1 MIWQS
6 MKMAWQAIASNKLR
20 SFLTMLGI
28 IIGVT
33 ALVVMVTLVNGAA
46 GRVTDEI
53 SSLGADRIMA
63 RVFDDKGK
71 PLKLRDLEELGQDES
86 IKQYAPEVSASLK
99 GRSGYRNCT
108 LSLTGTTAPYAD
120 IIGLKMEYGRFLK
133 NVDDRNATEVAVL
146 SYEAKEKLF
155 GKGQTV
161 GSTVR
166 IGERMFRVIG
176 VLEKDDSNMAM
187 LTGRYGCYV
196 PFSVLSRM
204 IGQPEVAQFNVTA
217 ASESAS
223 EAAEKAVRNYLME
236 RFNQDDDAFY
246 VQSMTAIMDAMSSV
260 MGTMKILLGSIA
272 AISLLVGGI
281 GIMNIMLVSVTE
293 RTKEIGI
300 RKAIGAGRGSIMLQF
315 LIEAVTVSL
324 LGCLFGLLLSQGILF
339 AVGTVSRNLG
349 NEISFTMTY
358 PVIALA
364 VGFSS
369 AVGIVFGLYPANKAA
384 KLPPIEALR
393 YQG

>member
-33 ALVVMVTLVNGAA
+33 ALVVMVTLVNGAT

-53 SSLGADRIMA
+53 SSLGADRIVA

-71 PLKLRDLEELGQDES
+71 PLKLRDLEELGRDES
-86 IKQYAPEVSASLK
+86 IKRYAPEVSASLK

-120 IIGLKMEYGRFLK
+120 MIGLEIEYGRFLK
-133 NVDDRNATEVAVL
+133 NVDDRNATDVAVL

-155 GKGQTV
+155 GKGQAV
-161 GSTVR
+161 GSSVR

-204 IGQPEVAQFNVTA
+204 IGQPEITQFNVTA
-217 ASESAS
+217 ASESTS
-223 EAAEKAVRNYLME
+223 EEVEKTVRNYLLE

-272 AISLLVGGI
+272 AISARMKKG
-281 GIMNIMLVSVTE
+281 
-293 RTKEIGI
+293 K
-300 RKAIGAGRGSIMLQF
+300 
-315 LIEAVTVSL
+315 
-324 LGCLFGLLLSQGILF
+324 
-339 AVGTVSRNLG
+339 
-349 NEISFTMTY
+349 
-358 PVIALA
+358 
-364 VGFSS
+364 
-369 AVGIVFGLYPANKAA
+369 PA
-384 KLPPIEALR
+384 
-393 YQG
+393 

>member
-33 ALVVMVTLVNGAA
+33 ALVVMVTLVNGAT

-53 SSLGADRIMA
+53 SSLGADRIVA

-71 PLKLRDLEELGQDES
+71 PLKLRDLEELGRDES
-86 IKQYAPEVSASLK
+86 IKRYAPEVSASLK

-120 IIGLKMEYGRFLK
+120 MIGLEIEYGRFLK
-133 NVDDRNATEVAVL
+133 NVDDRNATDVAVL

-155 GKGQTV
+155 GKGQAV
-161 GSTVR
+161 GSSVR

-204 IGQPEVAQFNVTA
+204 IGQPEITQFNVTA
-217 ASESAS
+217 ASESTS
-223 EAAEKAVRNYLME
+223 EAAEKTVRNYLLD

-315 LIEAVTVSL
+315 LVEAVTVSL
-324 LGCLFGLLLSQGILF
+324 LGCLFGLLLSQGILS
-339 AVGTVSRNLG
+339 AVGVVSRNLG

-369 AVGIVFGLYPANKAA
+369 AVGILFGLYPANQAA

>member
-155 GKGQTV
+155 GKGQAV

-223 EAAEKAVRNYLME
+223 EAAEKAVKNYLME

-246 VQSMTAIMDAMSSV
+246 IQSMTAIMDAMSSV

>member
-155 GKGQTV
+155 GKGQAV